1 MKKALVFATIFALAM
16 LSSCSQTKENDN
28 QVESSEVDSLLNDD
42 ATIYG
47 LACDGCND
55 TIVVFLTLDYD
66 GGDPDTLNV
75 LDATRQHMVFGN
87 IRIGDKL
94 AIVRDE
100 QDSTKAHMLVDLD
113 NMMGEW
119 CQQVLPTLRERADM
133 EGLTHHEKV
142 EQLPDSI
149 RELLHIPHEY
159 TYVFKSDNV
168 LFTIED
174 TGSKIPSD
182 KADFIFEKF
191 TKIDIFTE
199 GLGLGLFLCRRV
211 VQLMGGS
218 LTLDPQYTGGNRFV
232 LELPLIFDQ

>member
-1 MKKALVFATIFALAM
+1 MKKALIFATICALTM

-75 LDATRQHMVFGN
+75 LDATRQHLVFGN

-100 QDSTKAHMLVDLD
+100 QDSTRARMLVDLD
-113 NMMGEW
+113 NLMGE
-119 CQQVLPTLRERADM
+119 VN
-133 EGLTHHEKV
+133 H
-142 EQLPDSI
+142 
-149 RELLHIPHEY
+149 
-159 TYVFKSDNV
+159 
-168 LFTIED
+168 
-174 TGSKIPSD
+174 
-182 KADFIFEKF
+182 
-191 TKIDIFTE
+191 
-199 GLGLGLFLCRRV
+199 
-211 VQLMGGS
+211 
-218 LTLDPQYTGGNRFV
+218 
-232 LELPLIFDQ
+232 LPLK